1 MSTLLLVNPAAGGGR
16 AARLANEVAAA
27 AREAWG
33 EVVLLETR
41 APGHGTEQVRD
52 AVRQGARRVIVLGG
66 DGTVHEAANGVL
78 SSAVPDLPPIGVI
91 PGGTG
96 NDYAKIAGTVGL
108 SAAAAVGG
116 LARGRIR
123 YLDVG
128 IAWEEYFLNAIG
140 IGFDAEVARYMNANP
155 HAGGLAGYLNAV
167 VRVLGSY
174 RPFRAEV
181 LADDGN
187 SFTDGLMLL
196 EVGIGN
202 VVGGGFRLTPDA
214 QPDDGLFDVCAIRQ
228 VSIPGLL
235 LRLPLTIPGWHTRL
249 RVVRSFRTA
258 RLTVIGLDGPLVAQ
272 LDGEVRCREGR
283 MEIRV
288 EPARLPVMVIR

>member
-1 MSTLLLVNPAAGGGR
+1 MKPPTVLLGG
-16 AARLANEVAAA
+16 ARLATN
-27 AREAWG
+27 WG
-33 EVVLLETR
+33 DSR
-41 APGHGTEQVRD
+41 
-52 AVRQGARRVIVLGG
+52 
-66 DGTVHEAANGVL
+66 
-78 SSAVPDLPPIGVI
+78 
-91 PGGTG
+91 GTG

-108 SAAAAVGG
+108 PAAIAVDR
-116 LARGRIR
+116 LARGRVR

-140 IGFDAEVARYMNANP
+140 LGFDADVARYMNSNP
-155 HAGGLAGYLNAV
+155 HAGGLAGYLHAV
-167 VRVLGSY
+167 VRVLRDY

-214 QPDDGLFDVCAIRQ
+214 QPDDGLFDVYAIRQ

-258 RLTVIGLDGPLVAQ
+258 TLTVIGLDGPRRSA
-272 LDGEVRCREGR
+272 GRRGPHPRGPRKSGRACGCR
-283 MEIRV
+283 
-288 EPARLPVMVIR
+288 

>member
-33 EVVLLETR
+33 EVVVSETQ

-52 AVRQGARRVIVLGG
+52 AVRQGAKRVLVLGG
-66 DGTVHEAANGVL
+66 DGTLHEAANGVL
-78 SSAVPDLPPIGVI
+78 SSAVPELPPIGVI

-108 SAAAAVGG
+108 SAVAAVDR

-128 IAWEEYFLNAIG
+128 IAWGEYFLNAIG
-140 IGFDAEVARYMNANP
+140 IGFDAEVARYMNANK
-155 HAGGLAGYLNAV
+155 HAGGIAGYLQAV
-167 VRVLGSY
+167 VSVLGNY

-181 LADDGN
+181 QADGN

-235 LRLPLTIPGWHTRL
+235 IRLPLTIPGWHTRL

-258 RLTVIGLDGPLVAQ
+258 TLTVIGLDGPLVAQ
-272 LDGEVRCREGR
+272 LDGEVRTREGR

-288 EPARLPVMVIR
+288 EAARLPVMVIR

>member
-1 MSTLLLVNPAAGGGR
+1 M
-16 AARLANEVAAA
+16 
-27 AREAWG
+27 
-33 EVVLLETR
+33 
-41 APGHGTEQVRD
+41 
-52 AVRQGARRVIVLGG
+52 AVDR
-66 DGTVHEAANGVL
+66 
-78 SSAVPDLPPIGVI
+78 
-91 PGGTG
+91 
-96 NDYAKIAGTVGL
+96 
-108 SAAAAVGG
+108 

-140 IGFDAEVARYMNANP
+140 IGFDAEVARYMNANR
-155 HAGGLAGYLNAV
+155 HAGGLAGYLHAV
-167 VRVLGSY
+167 VRVLRDY

-258 RLTVIGLDGPLVAQ
+258 TLTVIGLDGPLVAQ
-272 LDGEVRCREGR
+272 LDGEVRTREGR

-288 EPARLPVMVIR
+288 EPARLPVMVVR